1 LRHLREECCAAREF
15 GVEQNAMKRVTL
27 TFLAALCALT
37 GCAGVAPT
45 ATRGAAA
52 LGDRLTTIDD
62 VVAWMQDVAGDCAD
76 VTPRDLDALRGFIGP
91 DNAARF
97 TPYVSEWVTCSV
109 SNEFPRVGLLL
120 FEGDAQQKF
129 QKSWHAAMTEGE
141 VEDGPSFAFGN
152 GFAVSAGAL
161 GVSRLGLYWFLCDFT
176 DPKVHRIPADE
187 TDCVFANSEHGH
199 G

>member
-1 LRHLREECCAAREF
+1 MR
-15 GVEQNAMKRVTL
+15 RVAL

-37 GCAGVAPT
+37 GCSGVQQT
-45 ATRGAAA
+45 ATRGVAA
-52 LGDRLTTIDD
+52 LGDRLSTMDD
-62 VVAWMQDVAGDCAD
+62 IVDWMRDTAGECED
-76 VTPRDLDALRGFIGP
+76 VTPQGRDALRGFIGP

-97 TPYVSEWVTCSV
+97 APYVAEWATCSV
-109 SNEFPRVGLLL
+109 SNEFPRVGLVL
-120 FEGDAQQKF
+120 FSADGQLKF
-129 QKSWHAAMTEGE
+129 QKSWHDAMTAG
-141 VEDGPSFAFGN
+141 VVADGPSFAFGN

-187 TDCVFANSEHGH
+187 AGCVFANSEHAH

>member
-1 LRHLREECCAAREF
+1 MR
-15 GVEQNAMKRVTL
+15 RVAL
-27 TFLAALCALT
+27 TFVASLCALA
-37 GCAGVAPT
+37 GCAGVQPA

-52 LGDRLTTIDD
+52 LGERLTTMDE
-62 VVAWMQDVAGDCAD
+62 VVDWMDDVAGDCAD
-76 VTPRDLDALRGFIGP
+76 VTPQDDDALRGFIGP

-97 TPYVSEWVTCSV
+97 APYVAEWVTCSV

-120 FEGDAQQKF
+120 FEGDAQREF
-129 QKSWHAAMTEGE
+129 QKSWHDAMTEGE

-161 GVSRLGLYWFLCDFT
+161 GVSRLGLYWFLCDFS
-176 DPKVHRIPADE
+176 DVKVHRIPADE
-187 TDCVFANSEHGH
+187 ADCVFVNSEHAH